1 MGSKDGNTAPSVAA
15 GRDGDGLRAEQA
27 GPIVRRMKVWTWAVM
42 LAGLC
47 GAVPLQGQDP
57 AVEDRLTRIEGQ
69 IRDLLAAQAEIQKRM
84 AGLVRELSEL
94 RDEVRSGTGEWATR
108 AEVRRLGEAIQE
120 VDRKRREDYEKIAQ
134 ELQQLAKL
142 LAPGGGGRS
151 SRPSAEERTERRRS
165 GSDATAELGYEYVVK
180 PGDTLYAIIQAYR
193 EEGINVTLSDVL
205 KANPGLNPNRL
216 QVGQKIFIPQPK

>member
-1 MGSKDGNTAPSVAA
+1 M
-15 GRDGDGLRAEQA
+15 
-27 GPIVRRMKVWTWAVM
+27 
-42 LAGLC
+42 
-47 GAVPLQGQDP
+47 
-57 AVEDRLTRIEGQ
+57 EDRLTRIEGQ

-142 LAPGGGGRS
+142 LASGGGGRS

-165 GSDATAELGYEYVVK
+165 DSDTTAELGYEYVVK

-193 EEGINVTLSDVL
+193 EAGINVTLSDVL